1 MRKRVLGALLA
12 VLGTALPAG
21 CPIDGVP
28 CTELYAYGLTVR
40 LSDAATGDPISG
52 ATLVLTEGA
61 YIETMQELSAEFN
74 PGAYVGA
81 GERPGIYTLTVQAEG
96 YQSTVIQD
104 IVIVSDV
111 CHVIG
116 RALDVQL
123 SPN

>member
-1 MRKRVLGALLA
+1 MLGL
-12 VLGTALPAG
+12 ALPAG

-61 YIETMQELSAEFN
+61 YVETMQELSAEFN

-81 GERPGIYTLTVQAEG
+81 GERPGRYTLTVQAEG
-96 YQSTVIQD
+96 YQSTVIED
-104 IVIVSDV
+104 IVVIADI

-116 RALDVQL
+116 RALDVEL